1 MRWSD
6 GRLARLPP
14 TYAASWPGG
23 DARLSTRGATY
34 NPLIPSMERV
44 RSDEAEIFYEIRGNG
59 RQSFFSILFL
69 VITNSGIRWLRR
81 SIRATG

>member
-1 MRWSD
+1 
-6 GRLARLPP
+6 
-14 TYAASWPGG
+14 
-23 DARLSTRGATY
+23 
-34 NPLIPSMERV
+34 MERV